1 MIGWAKPPVKYYFSE
16 QRTEGG
22 GVEPQWLM
30 SRSPVWQTVS
40 STHWQHLP
48 DPSLPN
54 TIYSQYWTTDVL
66 WITALWYISKY
77 HSVPNREDTT
87 GKRRSP
93 MKAVRIHQFGGPEVL
108 TYEDV
113 PDPRPRK
120 DQVLVRVRACA
131 MNHLDIWVRKG
142 LPGVNLPHIL
152 GSDIAGEIVEV
163 GEYVT
168 GLKSGQRVLIAPMH
182 FCNRCPKCVAG
193 LQNQCREFTVLG
205 NAVDGGNCELIAVP
219 AVNVIPI
226 PDPLDFNQAASVPL
240 VFLTAW
246 HMLTGR
252 AAIRPGQTVL
262 ILGANSGVGIAAIQI
277 AKMFH
282 ARVITTAGDERK
294 VERARELGADYV
306 INHYQQKI
314 SQEVR
319 KITNFEG
326 VDIVLEHVGAAT
338 WDESVKSLKAAGTLV
353 TCGATTG
360 PKAEID
366 LRFLFSRQLSLLGSY
381 MGTMSE
387 LHEVLGHVFAG
398 RLKPVIDHIFP
409 LKDIRIAHEYLEKSQ
424 MFGKI
429 VLNP

>member
-1 MIGWAKPPVKYYFSE
+1 
-16 QRTEGG
+16 
-22 GVEPQWLM
+22 
-30 SRSPVWQTVS
+30 
-40 STHWQHLP
+40 
-48 DPSLPN
+48 
-54 TIYSQYWTTDVL
+54 
-66 WITALWYISKY
+66 
-77 HSVPNREDTT
+77 
-87 GKRRSP
+87 

-113 PDPRPRK
+113 PDPKPRK
-120 DQVLVRVRACA
+120 DQVLIRVRACSL
-131 MNHLDIWVRKG
+131 NHLDIWVRKG

-152 GSDIAGEIVEV
+152 GSDMAGEIVEV
-163 GEYVT
+163 GEYVAD
-168 GLKSGQRVLIAPMH
+168 LKPGQRVLVAPMH
-182 FCNRCPKCVAG
+182 FCHRCAKCVAG
-193 LQNQCREFTVLG
+193 VQNQCRQFTVIG
-205 NAVDGGNCELIAVP
+205 NAVDGGNCELFAAA

-226 PDPLDFNQAASVPL
+226 PNSLDFNEAASVPL
-240 VFLTAW
+240 VFVTAW

-262 ILGANSGVGIAAIQI
+262 VLGANSGVGIAAIQI

-282 ARVITTAGDERK
+282 ARVIATAGDERK
-294 VERARELGADYV
+294 MERARELGADFV

-314 SQEVR
+314 SEEIR

-326 VDIVLEHVGAAT
+326 VDVVIEHVGPAT
-338 WDESVKSLKAAGTLV
+338 WQESLRSLRIGGTLV

-360 PKAEID
+360 PKVELD

-398 RLKPVIDHIFP
+398 RLKPVIDHTFP
-409 LKDIRIAHEYLEKSQ
+409 LKEIRAAHEYMEKSQ

-429 VLNP
+429 VVNP

>member
-1 MIGWAKPPVKYYFSE
+1 
-16 QRTEGG
+16 
-22 GVEPQWLM
+22 
-30 SRSPVWQTVS
+30 
-40 STHWQHLP
+40 
-48 DPSLPN
+48 
-54 TIYSQYWTTDVL
+54 
-66 WITALWYISKY
+66 
-77 HSVPNREDTT
+77 
-87 GKRRSP
+87 

-113 PDPRPRK
+113 ADPRFRK

-131 MNHLDIWVRKG
+131 MNHIDRWVRKG

-152 GSDIAGEIVEV
+152 GSDIAGDIVEA
-163 GEYVT
+163 GEYVN
-168 GLKSGQRVLIAPMH
+168 GLKPGQRVLLAPMS

-193 LQNQCREFTVLG
+193 LQNQCRQFTVLG

-226 PDPLDFNQAASVPL
+226 PDSLDFNQAASVPL

-246 HMLTGR
+246 HMLVGR
-252 AAIRPGQTVL
+252 AALRPGQTVL
-262 ILGANSGVGIAAIQI
+262 VLGANSGVGIAAIQI

-282 ARVITTAGDERK
+282 ARVIATAGDDRK
-294 VERARELGADYV
+294 IELARELGADHV

-314 SQEVR
+314 SQDVR
-319 KITNFEG
+319 TITKGQG
-326 VDIVLEHVGAAT
+326 VDVVIEHVGQAT
-338 WDESVKSLKAAGTLV
+338 WDESVKSLKGGGTLV

-360 PKAEID
+360 PNVNID
-366 LRFLFSRQLSLLGSY
+366 LRFLFSRQLSVLGSY

-387 LHEVLGHVFAG
+387 LHEVLSHVFAG

-409 LKDIRIAHEYLEKSQ
+409 LKDVRAAHEYMEKSQ

>member
-1 MIGWAKPPVKYYFSE
+1 
-16 QRTEGG
+16 
-22 GVEPQWLM
+22 
-30 SRSPVWQTVS
+30 
-40 STHWQHLP
+40 
-48 DPSLPN
+48 
-54 TIYSQYWTTDVL
+54 
-66 WITALWYISKY
+66 
-77 HSVPNREDTT
+77 
-87 GKRRSP
+87 

-131 MNHLDIWVRKG
+131 MNHLDLFVRKG

-168 GLKSGQRVLIAPMH
+168 GLKTGQRVLIAPMH

-205 NAVDGGNCELIAVP
+205 NAVDGGDCELIAAPSVS
-219 AVNVIPI
+219 VIPI
-226 PDPLDFNQAASVPL
+226 PDTLDFNQAASVPL
-240 VFLTAW
+240 VFVTAW

-252 AAIRPGQTVL
+252 ASIRPGQTVL

-277 AKMFH
+277 AKLFN

-294 VERARELGADYV
+294 IAAARELGADYV

-360 PKAEID
+360 PKVELD
-366 LRFLFSRQLSLLGSY
+366 LRFLFARQLSLLGSY

-398 RLKPVIDHIFP
+398 RLKPVIDRTFP
-409 LKDIRIAHEYLEKSQ
+409 LSEIRSAHEYMEKSQ

>member
-1 MIGWAKPPVKYYFSE
+1 
-16 QRTEGG
+16 
-22 GVEPQWLM
+22 
-30 SRSPVWQTVS
+30 
-40 STHWQHLP
+40 
-48 DPSLPN
+48 
-54 TIYSQYWTTDVL
+54 
-66 WITALWYISKY
+66 
-77 HSVPNREDTT
+77 
-87 GKRRSP
+87 
-93 MKAVRIHQFGGPEVL
+93 MKAVRIHKFGGPEVL

-113 PDPRPRK
+113 SDPRPRK

-131 MNHLDIWVRKG
+131 MNHLDIFVRKG

-152 GSDIAGEIVEV
+152 GSDVAGEITEV

-168 GLKSGQRVLIAPMH
+168 GLKSGQRVLIAPMR
-182 FCNRCPKCVAG
+182 FCNHCSKCVAG

-205 NAVDGGNCELIAVP
+205 NAVDGGNCELIAMP

-226 PDPLDFNQAASVPL
+226 PASLDFNQAASVPL

-277 AKMFH
+277 AKMFN
-282 ARVITTAGDERK
+282 ARVITTAGDDRK
-294 VERARELGADYV
+294 IEAARELGADYV

-326 VDIVLEHVGAAT
+326 VDIVLEHVGSAT

-360 PKAEID
+360 PKVELD

-387 LHEVLGHVFAG
+387 LHEVLSHVFAG

-409 LKDIRIAHEYLEKSQ
+409 LKDIRSAHEYMEKSQ